1 MPLRRV
7 NARYVIATSYRID
20 VSGVDAQKLEEIS
33 QPKYFVGEKE
43 KEKAGEEAFFK
54 QGEKPT
60 VGYASSTAP
69 HRLQGFKLWRWMSW
83 WLT

>member
-7 NARYVIATSYRID
+7 NARYVIATSYQID
-20 VSGVDAQKLEEIS
+20 VSSLDAKKIEEIS

-54 QGEKPT
+54 QGEKPA
-60 VGYASSTAP
+60 VGFIPRPPSQT
-69 HRLQGFKLWRWMSW
+69 
-83 WLT
+83 